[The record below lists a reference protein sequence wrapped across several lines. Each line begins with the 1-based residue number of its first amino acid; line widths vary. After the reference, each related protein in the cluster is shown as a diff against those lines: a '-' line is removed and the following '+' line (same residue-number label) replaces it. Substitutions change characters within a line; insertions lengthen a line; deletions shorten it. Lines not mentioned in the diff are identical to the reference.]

1 MTRSI
6 LPRCWEEDGTIYVGS
21 MDHHVYAVKPEGPL
35 RWTFNTREWMISSPA
50 IGRDGVVYVGSYN
63 HNLYA
68 LSAGGID

>member
-1 MTRSI
+1 
-6 LPRCWEEDGTIYVGS
+6 